1 MTDEVLSILDPE
13 LIIPSEYSISSLEF
27 WKRLDA
33 WTARRDQYIGLQTL
47 VALGELLGS
56 MPAVNGLPKYDLYR
70 ITGRIVSRPAPT
82 SNPTRAICEL
92 HFGAGYKPFWGDPGN
107 VARLAMDI
115 GSTDAKAEL
124 ALATDL
130 RAWPGDSSD
139 PACSA
144 CATAPS
150 QLLGSPGDDPS
161 LAWRAWLSRQPWG
174 LPEVEA
180 HAESLFPRVDFA
192 AGAWSRATD
201 ALPGATSPAV
211 LLHHLAV
218 LNDHAPRI
226 WRDHVDTRMREQQLG
241 SLGVAASLDSPS
253 THKNKAAMD
262 ERKFVVDGTTATCE
276 WHTKITPTEGRV
288 HFTVQDD
295 RVLVGTIVDHLTT

>member
-13 LIIPSEYSISSLEF
+13 LIIPSEYSVSSLEF
-27 WKRLDA
+27 WRRLDA

-56 MPAVNGLPKYDLYR
+56 MPAVNGLPKYDLHR

-82 SNPTRAICEL
+82 SNPARAICEL
-92 HFGAGYKPFWGDPGN
+92 HFGAGCRPFWGDPEN

-150 QLLGSPGDDPS
+150 QLLGSPGDDPP
-161 LAWRAWLSRQPWG
+161 LA
-174 LPEVEA
+174 
-180 HAESLFPRVDFA
+180 
-192 AGAWSRATD
+192 
-201 ALPGATSPAV
+201 
-211 LLHHLAV
+211 
-218 LNDHAPRI
+218 
-226 WRDHVDTRMREQQLG
+226 
-241 SLGVAASLDSPS
+241 
-253 THKNKAAMD
+253 
-262 ERKFVVDGTTATCE
+262 
-276 WHTKITPTEGRV
+276 
-288 HFTVQDD
+288 
-295 RVLVGTIVDHLTT
+295 